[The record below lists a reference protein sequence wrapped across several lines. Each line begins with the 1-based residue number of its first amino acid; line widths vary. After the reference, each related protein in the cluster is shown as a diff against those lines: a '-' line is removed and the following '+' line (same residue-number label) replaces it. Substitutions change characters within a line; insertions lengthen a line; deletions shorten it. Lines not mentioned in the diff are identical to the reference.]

1 MTPNEWRCG
10 LCMLSTCGSDL
21 PDNSNDFSIVQ
32 WLSMVTSS
40 RIATATWPSKYSK
53 ERKIQNSWF
62 ISHRKFSWYSL
73 SLHVIFV
80 SNKFI
85 FREVKFNSK
94 KVSYILT
101 FSCRPGY
108 IACWKIVAMHITLK
122 AEVTK
127 NYTSMIL
134 YNYFFVYPICCLF
147 YHGFAHVFKRW
158 LLYVFFARHQ
168 RDTG

>member
-21 PDNSNDFSIVQ
+21 PDNSNDFSIVH

-40 RIATATWPSKYSK
+40 RIATASWPSKYLK
-53 ERKIQNSWF
+53 KNV
-62 ISHRKFSWYSL
+62 KFKTVDL
-73 SLHVIFV
+73 SLTESFLFFFLFFLQVQQQKSQLHAYIFMQAKLH
-80 SNKFI
+80 SMLKD
-85 FREVKFNSK
+85 SH
-94 KVSYILT
+94 Y
-101 FSCRPGY
+101 
-108 IACWKIVAMHITLK
+108 AITLK

-134 YNYFFVYPICCLF
+134 YNYFFVYPICCSF